1 MTKYILH
8 GGYTNTDNE
17 LNKGFFNEISKELSE
32 GDNILVV
39 YFSRQE
45 NEYEKLFNQDKQNI
59 LNNANGKKLEIT
71 LAFRSDFINQIKKS
85 NAIYMRG
92 GDTEQLLA
100 TLKAYPD
107 FIEAIKNKVVA
118 GSSAGAYVLAKY
130 YYTHSKDMVRE
141 GLNILPIRLICHYN
155 NSKELIDRFNQYSKE
170 FELII
175 LKDYEYKVIKR

>member
-8 GGYTNTDNE
+8 CGYPNTDNE
-17 LNKGFFNEISKELSE
+17 LNRGFFNEISKGLPEE
-32 GDNILVV
+32 GSVLVI
-39 YFSRQE
+39 YFSRQD
-45 NEYEKLFNQDKQNI
+45 NEYEKLLEQDKQNI
-59 LNNANGKKLEIT
+59 LNNANGKKLEII
-71 LAFRSDFINQIKKS
+71 LASKDDFINQIKES
-85 NAIYMRG
+85 NAIYIRG

-100 TLKAYPD
+100 TLKVYPD

-155 NSKELIDRFNQYSKE
+155 NSKELIDGFNQYSKE